1 MIADVLPFGVVLLG
15 LLAVWMAPRGPNR
28 VVGAVL
34 GCVDVVWCGAALFFK
49 QLAFATEVHISLL
62 PAGRWGSVLAA
73 LAPTV
78 ILLLIPSRR
87 WRAWAAWVVVTFA
100 SLLLL
105 SDRLYDRWFGDLFP
119 TVAIL
124 SAGHLGQIVGSA
136 WSIASARDAWLIIDV
151 LTAVPLVVA
160 LSRRPQD
167 GRAGRYARGAVALV
181 GGLILLVA
189 GWKTTTALK
198 AQPSIVTQRFSNR
211 TLVEHTG
218 PLVYHAL
225 DAGLWIRRTIT
236 RELLRDD
243 SLTEVRAW
251 LAGREPQRAGTRPW
265 FGIASGMN
273 LVVIQVESLQAQ
285 MVDLR
290 LNGREVMPN
299 LRKLRST
306 GVSFSRLFDQTGQG
320 RTSDA
325 EWMGLTSL
333 LPASQGAA
341 AFIDE
346 ENHLVGLPAVLGG
359 RGYRTLSAVAF
370 APTFWN
376 RRVIHP
382 KYGFSRSLFSADFSP
397 GELIGWGLNDRDFL
411 LQMVPQMTFT
421 PAPFAAWLIT
431 QSLHYPFEAF
441 PDRLEQLDVAP
452 WNGTPFGNY
461 VHGMH
466 YFDRALGEFL
476 ASLDRAGLLAH
487 TVVAVTGDHSV
498 GFPWSPDLAH
508 VLGFSNEMLQWHL
521 SERVPLIISVPG
533 APPAGVDLPA
543 GQIDITPTLLA
554 LLGVDPAGLPYLG
567 RNMLG
572 NPVTEPVVRR
582 NGSWV
587 DVKHLFTMKGDR
599 VGTHCYS
606 LDTFEDAPLEDCAA
620 GGVIAKRQIEISRRI
635 REFDL
640 QQRLLAETPAGQ
652 PARDLSVGPR
662 GS

>member
-1 MIADVLPFGVVLLG
+1 M
-15 LLAVWMAPRGPNR
+15 
-28 VVGAVL
+28 
-34 GCVDVVWCGAALFFK
+34 
-49 QLAFATEVHISLL
+49 
-62 PAGRWGSVLAA
+62 
-73 LAPTV
+73 

-87 WRAWAAWVVVTFA
+87 WRAWAAWSVVTVA

-124 SAGHLGQIVGSA
+124 SAGHLGQIVGNA
-136 WSIASARDAWLIIDV
+136 WDIASARDAWLMIDV
-151 LTAVPLVVA
+151 LTAVPLVLA

-167 GRAGRYARGAVALV
+167 GRAGRYARGAMALV
-181 GGLILLVA
+181 VGLVLLVA
-189 GWKTTTALK
+189 GWKTTSAVK

-211 TLVEHTG
+211 ALVEHTG
-218 PLVYHAL
+218 PLVYHVF
-225 DAGLWIRRTIT
+225 DAGAWIRRTIT
-236 RELLRDD
+236 KELLTDD
-243 SLTEVRAW
+243 LFTDVGAW
-251 LAGREPQRAGTRPW
+251 LARRQPQRAGTGPW

-290 LNGREVMPN
+290 INRREVMPN

-306 GVSFSRLFDQTGQG
+306 SVSFSRLFDQTGEG

-325 EWMGLTSL
+325 EWMGLTSI
-333 LPASQGAA
+333 LPASHGAA

-346 ENHLVGLPAVLGG
+346 DNHLVGLPTVLGG
-359 RGYRTLSAVAF
+359 RGYQSLSAVAF

-376 RRVIHP
+376 RRVMHP
-382 KYGFSRSLFSADFSP
+382 KFGFSRSLFSADFSP
-397 GELIGWGLNDRDFL
+397 GEVIGWGLNDRDFL

-431 QSLHYPFEAF
+431 QSLHYPFETF
-441 PDRLEQLDVAP
+441 PRRLKQLDVAP
-452 WNGTPFGNY
+452 WNDTPFGNY

-476 ASLDRAGLLAH
+476 ASLNRAGLLAN
-487 TVVAVTGDHSV
+487 TVVAVTGDHSA
-498 GFPWSPDLAH
+498 GFPWSRDLAH

-533 APPAGVDLPA
+533 APPASVDMPA
-543 GQIDITPTLLA
+543 GQIDIAPTLLA

-572 NPVTEPVVRR
+572 NPVVEPVVRR
-582 NGSWV
+582 NGGWV
-587 DVKHLFTMKGDR
+587 DANHLFTMKGNR

-606 LDTFEDAPLEDCAA
+606 LETFKDVPLEDCAK
-620 GGVIAKRQIEISRRI
+620 GGAIASQQVDVARRI
-635 REFDL
+635 REFDI
-640 QQRLLAETPAGQ
+640 QQRLLAEDPAGHRHEIATRPFRQ
-652 PARDLSVGPR
+652 SSPH
-662 GS
+662 